1 MLAFVRAAR
10 GKVSVDWANPL
21 NTKRSG
27 PNEPLSVDVKRQK
40 FLKSKTTFL
49 KQAICPPISGEREKE
64 HEKSGEGK
72 SREEKVQETS
82 RLGVKEGNRGKLH
95 NLTSN
100 R

>member
-40 FLKSKTTFL
+40 NFEVENDFLETSYQSAYQWGT
-49 KQAICPPISGEREKE
+49 GERTREVRGREVKGRE
-64 HEKSGEGK
+64 GSGNQSIGSE
-72 SREEKVQETS
+72 R
-82 RLGVKEGNRGKLH
+82 R
-95 NLTSN
+95 
-100 R
+100 